1 MRENPFKNE
10 LFLLLEQ
17 KEGVSLMPH
26 DTACLQPL
34 PPALPLREQMVSFLD
49 QMLSLSS
56 PASAIPAKGG
66 RGRPASFSL
75 NHLWLALL
83 IGILSQADGLRR
95 VWRCMVLGPIG
106 SFPMLTVTYEAVRSR
121 LLAAGTTSLQA
132 FFEQISAH
140 LQHVLLKEQGSAL
153 SLACF
158 APQVVALDESTLD
171 QLKRLTHDLREVPDK
186 DAHLQPG
193 KLAGLFDLRLQQWVR
208 LQFRAD
214 VPAGCNVGIL
224 ELLSGLAHG
233 SLILADLG
241 YFSFPWFDYLTEQG
255 FFWISRL
262 KERTSYTVQQVFY
275 QDEANGVLDALIW
288 LGAYRADRAAYAVRL
303 VQYQLAGK
311 TYSYLT
317 NVLDPAQLS
326 MLEIAQLY
334 ARRWDIELAFL
345 TLKREVGIALWWGA
359 KQEIV
364 LIQLWLALILAQ
376 ILQAL
381 RLQIAWQAG
390 VEPFDVS
397 MHLLVE
403 LLSTCC
409 PTDTDVVSTLVE
421 RGRFLGLIRP
431 SRRKLIA
438 TPARET
444 EHICSLFEEAPPPR
458 RARYAGRNGH
468 GPRKP
473 FHPRFTSQFLL

>member
-1 MRENPFKNE
+1 MLDDTVCPQVVPVT
-10 LFLLLEQ
+10 L
-17 KEGVSLMPH
+17 SLK
-26 DTACLQPL
+26 
-34 PPALPLREQMVSFLD
+34 EQMVSFLD
-49 QMLSLSS
+49 QMLAVSS
-56 PASAIPAKGG
+56 FELVPAAK
-66 RGRPASFSL
+66 RRPGRPASFSL

-95 VWRCMVLGPIG
+95 VWRSMVMEPMG

-121 LLAAGTTSLQA
+121 LFAAGTASLQE
-132 FFEQISAH
+132 FFVLISAH
-140 LQHVLLKEQGSAL
+140 LQRVLSCEQVSAL
-153 SLACF
+153 SLASF

-171 QLKRLTHDLREVPDK
+171 QLKRLTDDLATVPDK
-186 DAHLQPG
+186 DPHLQPG

-224 ELLSGLAHG
+224 ELLSGLARG

-262 KERTSYTVQQVFY
+262 KERTSYTVQQIFY
-275 QDEANGVLDALIW
+275 QDKDRGVLDALIW
-288 LGAYRADRAAYAVRL
+288 LGAYRADRAAYPVRL

-345 TLKREVGIALWWGA
+345 TLKREVGLALWWGA

-381 RLQIAWQAG
+381 RLQIALQAG

-403 LLSTCC
+403 LLCTTSAQGTALV
-409 PTDTDVVSTLVE
+409 PLLVE

-431 SRRKLIA
+431 SRRKLIGV
-438 TPARET
+438 PAREP
-444 EHICSLFEEAPPPR
+444 EHICSLFDGAPAPR
-458 RARYAGRNGH
+458 HARYAGRNPH

-473 FHPRFTSQFLL
+473 FHPRFTSHFLL

>member
-1 MRENPFKNE
+1 MQPLMVLKKRK
-10 LFLLLEQ
+10 
-17 KEGVSLMPH
+17 GTSLMLD
-26 DTACLQPL
+26 DTVCPQVVPVTLSL
-34 PPALPLREQMVSFLD
+34 KEQMVSFLD
-49 QMLSLSS
+49 QMLAVSSLEPV
-56 PASAIPAKGG
+56 PAGKRGP
-66 RGRPASFSL
+66 GRPASFSL

-95 VWRCMVLGPIG
+95 VWRSMVMGPMG

-121 LLAAGTTSLQA
+121 LLAAGTASLQE
-132 FFEQISAH
+132 FFVLISAH
-140 LQHVLLKEQGSAL
+140 VQRVLSCEQVSAL
-153 SLACF
+153 SLASF

-171 QLKRLTHDLREVPDK
+171 QLKRLTDDLATVPDK
-186 DAHLQPG
+186 DPHLQPG

-224 ELLSGLAHG
+224 ELLSGLARG

-241 YFSFPWFDYLTEQG
+241 SFSFPWFDYLTEQG

-262 KERTSYTVQQVFY
+262 KERTSYTVQQIFY
-275 QDEANGVLDALIW
+275 QDKDRGVLDALIW

-359 KQEIV
+359 KQQIV

-381 RLQIAWQAG
+381 RLQIALQAG

-403 LLSTCC
+403 LLCTTSAQGTALV
-409 PTDTDVVSTLVE
+409 PTLVE

-431 SRRKLIA
+431 SRRKLIV
-438 TPARET
+438 TPAREL
-444 EHICSLFEEAPPPR
+444 EHICSSFEGAPPPR

>member
-1 MRENPFKNE
+1 MLDDSVCP
-10 LFLLLEQ
+10 Q
-17 KEGVSLMPH
+17 VVQPAGSLK
-26 DTACLQPL
+26 
-34 PPALPLREQMVSFLD
+34 EQMVSFLD
-49 QMLSLSS
+49 QMLTVSRPE
-56 PASAIPAKGG
+56 PAATEPAPKAKRG
-66 RGRPASFSL
+66 RGRPASLSL

-83 IGILSQADGLRR
+83 VGILSQADGLRR
-95 VWRCMVLGPIG
+95 VWRSMVMGPIG

-121 LLAAGTTSLQA
+121 LLAAGTTSLQQL
-132 FFEQISAH
+132 FEQVSTR
-140 LQHVLLKEQGSAL
+140 LQSLLTKEQVSAL
-153 SLACF
+153 SLASF
-158 APQVVALDESTLD
+158 APQVVALDESSLD
-171 QLKRLTHDLREVPDK
+171 ELKRLTDDLSEVPDK
-186 DAHLQPG
+186 DPHLRPG

-224 ELLSGLAHG
+224 LLLEGLAPG

-241 YFSFPWFDYLTEQG
+241 YFSFPWFDYLTGQG

-275 QDEANGVLDALIW
+275 EDKEHGVLDALIW

-381 RLQIAWQAG
+381 RLQIALQAG

-403 LLSTCC
+403 LLCTTSAQGAALV
-409 PTDTDVVSTLVE
+409 PTLVQ

-431 SRRKLIA
+431 SRRKLIGV
-438 TPARET
+438 PAREL
-444 EHICSLFEEAPPPR
+444 EHICSSFEGAPPPR

-473 FHPRFTSQFLL
+473 FHPRFTSHFLL

>member
-1 MRENPFKNE
+1 MLDNTVCPQVVPAT
-10 LFLLLEQ
+10 L
-17 KEGVSLMPH
+17 SLK
-26 DTACLQPL
+26 
-34 PPALPLREQMVSFLD
+34 EQMIHFLD
-49 QMLSLSS
+49 QMLAVSS
-56 PASAIPAKGG
+56 PEPAMVAKRG

-83 IGILSQADGLRR
+83 IGILGQADGLRR
-95 VWRCMVLGPIG
+95 VWRSLVMGPIG
-106 SFPMLTVTYEAVRSR
+106 SFAAITVTYEAVRSR
-121 LLAAGTTSLQA
+121 LLVAGTGSLQE
-132 FFEQISAH
+132 FFVQISAH
-140 LQHVLLKEQGSAL
+140 VQRVLSCEQVSAL
-153 SLACF
+153 PLASF

-171 QLKRLTHDLREVPDK
+171 ELKRLTDDLCEVPDK
-186 DAHLQPG
+186 DPHLQPG

-224 ELLSGLAHG
+224 QLLDHLVPG

-241 YFSFPWFDYLTEQG
+241 YFSFPWFDYLTELG

-262 KERTSYTVQQVFY
+262 KERTSYTVQQIFY

-288 LGAYRADRAAYAVRL
+288 LGAYRADRAASAVRL
-303 VQYQLAGK
+303 VQYQIAGK
-311 TYSYLT
+311 TFSYLT

-345 TLKREVGIALWWGA
+345 TLKREVGLALWWGA
-359 KQEIV
+359 KQEMV

-376 ILQAL
+376 LLQAL
-381 RLQIAWQAG
+381 RLQIARQAG

-403 LLSTCC
+403 LLSTTSAQG
-409 PTDTDVVSTLVE
+409 PALVPTLVE

-438 TPARET
+438 VPAREP
-444 EHICSLFEEAPPPR
+444 EHICSLFEGAPPPR
-458 RARYAGRNGH
+458 RARYAGRNPH

-473 FHPRFTSQFLL
+473 FHPRFTSHFLL

>member
-1 MRENPFKNE
+1 MNIATGRAWKSCRLAKSRKMRENPFKNE

-303 VQYQLAGK
+303 VQYRYQGI
-311 TYSYLT
+311 TYQYFT
-317 NVLDPAQLS
+317 NVLDP
-326 MLEIAQLY
+326 
-334 ARRWDIELAFL
+334 
-345 TLKREVGIALWWGA
+345 
-359 KQEIV
+359 
-364 LIQLWLALILAQ
+364 
-376 ILQAL
+376 
-381 RLQIAWQAG
+381 
-390 VEPFDVS
+390 
-397 MHLLVE
+397 
-403 LLSTCC
+403 
-409 PTDTDVVSTLVE
+409 
-421 RGRFLGLIRP
+421 
-431 SRRKLIA
+431 
-438 TPARET
+438 
-444 EHICSLFEEAPPPR
+444 
-458 RARYAGRNGH
+458 
-468 GPRKP
+468 
-473 FHPRFTSQFLL
+473 

>member
-10 LFLLLEQ
+10 LFILLKQ
-17 KEGVSLMPH
+17 KKGPSLMAH
-26 DTACLQPL
+26 DTAYPQALA
-34 PPALPLREQMVSFLD
+34 PAMPGQMVSFLE
-49 QMLSLSS
+49 QMLALSS
-56 PASAIPAKGG
+56 TESAIVAKRG
-66 RGRPASFSL
+66 RGRPATFCL
-75 NHLWLALL
+75 QHLWLALL

-95 VWRCMVLGPIG
+95 IWRSMVLGPMG
-106 SFPMLTVTYEAVRSR
+106 SFPILTVTYEAVRSR
-121 LLAAGTTSLQA
+121 LLAAGTESLQQL
-132 FFEQISAH
+132 FEHISAH
-140 LQHVLLKEQGSAL
+140 LARLLSKEELSAL
-153 SLACF
+153 PLASF
-158 APQVVALDESTLD
+158 APQVVALDETTLD
-171 QLKRLTHDLREVPDK
+171 ELKRLTGDLEKVPDK
-186 DAHLQPG
+186 DPHLRPG
-193 KLAGLFDLRLQQWVR
+193 KLAGLLDLRLQQWVR

-214 VPAGCNVGIL
+214 VPAGCNMGIL
-224 ELLSGLAHG
+224 ELLEGLAHG
-233 SLILADLG
+233 SLIVADLG
-241 YFSFPWFDYLTEQG
+241 YFGFPWFDYLTGQG

-275 QDEANGVLDALIW
+275 QDDAHGVLDALIW
-288 LGAYRADRAAYAVRL
+288 LGAYRADRAAHAVRL

-345 TLKREVGIALWWGA
+345 TLKREVGLALWWGA

-403 LLSTCC
+403 LLSTSS
-409 PTDTDVVSTLVE
+409 PAQGALVPTLVE

-438 TPARET
+438 TPAREL
-444 EHICSLFEEAPPPR
+444 EHMCSSFEGSPPPR

-473 FHPRFTSQFLL
+473 FHPRFTSHFLL

>member
-1 MRENPFKNE
+1 
-10 LFLLLEQ
+10 
-17 KEGVSLMPH
+17 MPH
-26 DTACLQPL
+26 DTACPQVV
-34 PPALPLREQMVSFLD
+34 PPAVPLKEQMVLFLE
-49 QMLSLSS
+49 QMLSVCS
-56 PASAIPAKGG
+56 PEPATAAKRG
-66 RGRPASFSL
+66 RGRPASFGL
-75 NHLWLALL
+75 PHLWLALL

-95 VWRCMVLGPIG
+95 VWRSMVTGPIG
-106 SFPMLTVTYEAVRSR
+106 SFAAITVTYEAVRSR
-121 LLAAGTTSLQA
+121 LLAAGTGSLQGL
-132 FFEQISAH
+132 FGQISAH
-140 LQHVLLKEQGSAL
+140 VSSFLIKEQISAL
-153 SLACF
+153 SLASF
-158 APQVVALDESTLD
+158 AKEVVALDETTLD
-171 QLKRLTHDLREVPDK
+171 ELKRLTTDLENVSDK
-186 DAHLQPG
+186 DPHLRPG

-214 VPAGCNVGIL
+214 VPAGCNLGVV
-224 ELLSGLAHG
+224 ELLSNLARG
-233 SLILADLG
+233 SLIVADLG
-241 YFSFPWFDYLTEQG
+241 YFGFPWFDFLTGQG

-262 KERTSYTVQQVFY
+262 KKRTSYTVQQVFY
-275 QDEANGVLDALIW
+275 QDKDHGVLDALIW

-303 VQYQLAGK
+303 VQYELAGK

-326 MLEIAQLY
+326 LLEIAQLY

-364 LIQLWLALILAQ
+364 LIQLWLALILVQ
-376 ILQAL
+376 ILQAM

-397 MHLLVE
+397 MPLLVE
-403 LLSTCC
+403 LLS
-409 PTDTDVVSTLVE
+409 STSAPNPQALVPMLVE

-438 TPARET
+438 TPAREL
-444 EHICSLFEEAPPPR
+444 EHICSRFEGPPPAR
-458 RARYAGRNGH
+458 HARYAGRNPH

-473 FHPRFTSQFLL
+473 FHPRFTSHFLL